1 MKTKS
6 LFILT
11 ACLTISSHCLFAQA
25 TTPGNFPGFG
35 TDYLGWDASTTQDL
49 NIKHEGAYPIIFS
62 TDQSE
67 RMRLTENGQL
77 LIGTSVPSGV
87 SGATRLEVHSQGST
101 VAIGGRAEGASGTN
115 VGGYFQATGGTTSY
129 GAVGQAFA
137 GSANLNFGVRGEA
150 CGAATNYG
158 VYGQSCEEP
167 DSWAG
172 FFNGPTFSPDAV
184 WTASDAQLKT
194 NISALENATELLM
207 AIHPKSYEFVQDV
220 PGLNLPGGLQ
230 YGVLSQELAE
240 VVPHAVTQFSSPPVL
255 DDEMNIIHGPE
266 QYQGVNYTQ
275 LIPLLIAGFKEQQV
289 SLSEYEANHSEALEK
304 MAELQDEL
312 KQLNRNAEIRK
323 GETGSGGAGATLR
336 QNVPNPF
343 AQHTEIQYDLSS
355 ESQVTLEI
363 TDASGRTLKV
373 LASGHHEAGTHRA
386 EWDASQYSSGIYYC
400 ILRNENQLETIKLIK
415 K

>member
-1 MKTKS
+1 MKIKTFF
-6 LFILT
+6 LILT
-11 ACLTISSHCLFAQA
+11 CLALHGNSLFAQA
-25 TTPGNFPGFG
+25 STPGNFPIAG
-35 TDYLGWDASTTQDL
+35 TNYLGWDATTTQDL
-49 NIKHEGAYPIIFS
+49 NIKHEGPYPIIFS

-77 LIGTSVPSGV
+77 LIGTSVPLGV

-158 VYGQSCEEP
+158 VFGQSCEEP

-172 FFNGPTFSPDAV
+172 FFNGPTFSPGGV
-184 WTASDAQLKT
+184 WTASDSQLKT
-194 NISALENATELLM
+194 NISAIENATELLM
-207 AIHPKSYEFVQDV
+207 AIHPKSYDFVQDV

-255 DDEMNIIHGPE
+255 DDEMNIIHAPE

-275 LIPLLIAGFKEQQV
+275 LIPLLIAGFKEQQI
-289 SLSEYEANHSEALEK
+289 SQSEYEAKHGEALEK

-323 GETGSGGAGATLR
+323 GETGSTGATLR

-343 AQHTEIQYDLSS
+343 AQHTEIQYDLSF

-373 LASGHHEAGTHRA
+373 LASGHHETGPHRV
-386 EWDASQYSSGIYYC
+386 EWDASQYSSGVYYC